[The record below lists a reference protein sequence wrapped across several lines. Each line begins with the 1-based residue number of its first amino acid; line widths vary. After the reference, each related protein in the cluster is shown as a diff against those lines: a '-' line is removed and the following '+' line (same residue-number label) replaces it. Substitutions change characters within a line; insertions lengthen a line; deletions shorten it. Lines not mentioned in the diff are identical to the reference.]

1 MGDAERINAE
11 CRVLTRYLT
20 GQLPDRYIS
29 KKYAEAFSSGQP
41 LSRDL
46 QSGFDA
52 LLVRLAFIHPL
63 FVRAADAFS
72 RLFYKDSTL
81 RKRLVLLLALLESQ
95 ASSAVVIDRPDQTA
109 IMGFVFTMAVQ
120 FLVFAVLLG
129 VATLFLFPLKL
140 LLGRQPAKH

>member
-1 MGDAERINAE
+1 MGDDERVNVE
-11 CRVLTRYLT
+11 CRVFTRYLT

-52 LLVRLAFIHPL
+52 LLVRLASIHPL
-63 FVRAADAFS
+63 LVRAVDAFS

-95 ASSAVVIDRPDQTA
+95 ASSAVVIDHPDQTT
-109 IMGFVFTMAVQ
+109 ITGFVFTMAVQ
-120 FLVFAVLLG
+120 LLVFSVLLG
-129 VATLFLFPLKL
+129 VATLFLLPLRL
-140 LLGRQPAKH
+140 LLGRQPVKH